1 MEYIFLHIFYI
12 LKYEC
17 SFCPYS
23 KKDIFLDSMAVT
35 AKEWTFLALT
45 YDGTTQ
51 EMGIFKDDLY
61 AEAGCCGPDLVT
73 LESSCSTQDSD
84 GE

>member
-1 MEYIFLHIFYI
+1 MNHYSLPFR
-12 LKYEC
+12 
-17 SFCPYS
+17 FCPYS

-61 AEAGCCGPDLVT
+61 GGSDEPVR
-73 LESSCSTQDSD
+73 TQSI
-84 GE
+84 